1 MDPEGTSL
9 SSSNDDV
16 LVDLLR
22 KIPYQT
28 GERPCKLQ
36 EENVMG
42 KKRNGRGVISNCGL
56 WQIWIVL
63 GLAGI
68 LVLMPTLGTGNTGAG
83 KEEGVLRAKL
93 ENGLRVVIVRNALAP
108 VVTTMVN
115 YLVGSN
121 EAPEGFPG
129 MAHAQEHMMFRGSP
143 GLSANQL
150 ADIIAAMGG
159 MFDADTQQTVTQYFL
174 TVPSEDLDLALQIE
188 AIRMRGVLDTE
199 KLWSQERG
207 AIEQEVAQDFSNPE
221 YLFYTKV
228 LADLFKGT
236 PYAHT
241 PLGTVSSF
249 DRTTG
254 AMLKKFYDT
263 WYAPNNAIV
272 VIVGDVEP
280 QKTLGQVKRFFE
292 PIPARKL
299 PPRPEIRLE
308 PVKPETLHLKTDQSY
323 GLVMISFRM
332 PGYGS
337 PDYPASKVLSD
348 VLSNQRSNL
357 FALVPEGKALY
368 AGFSLSTLPQ
378 AGLGYAMAAFPKGAD
393 ASALVEEV
401 KKILAEDLRTGLAAE
416 LVEAT
421 KRKELTKAELQK
433 NSVFRLAMAWSQAL
447 AIEGKQSPQEE
458 VNAIQQVSVEDVNRV
473 ARKYLDL
480 NRAVFAILTP
490 EASGKPVTAASGVS
504 GHPESFVPKE
514 TKSVKLPD
522 WADKPLRRVSI
533 PTSTMSPIV
542 TTLPNGLKL
551 IVQPESISNTVS
563 VFGHVRNNPDLEVPK
578 GQEGVDEVLG
588 QLFNYGT
595 TSLDRKAFQKALD
608 DIGARESAGTDF
620 SLEVLKD
627 YLDRGVELLADNVLR
642 LALPDQAF
650 KTVQKQVAATVA
662 GRLQSPGYLAKRA
675 LRAALFPKGDPIL
688 REATPATVQS
698 LTLEDVKSYYR
709 KVFRPDLTA
718 IVVVGKVTPEKARA
732 VIEKHFGSWKA
743 SGPKPETLLPPVPL
757 NKPSATVVP
766 NSSRI
771 QDKVT
776 LAQTLGLTRS
786 NPDYYALELGNH
798 VLGGGFYATR
808 FYQDLREKT
817 GLVYYVFSSFD
828 VGRTRSF
835 YVVNYGCD
843 PPNVNKARD
852 IVERNLKEMQTAP
865 VPPEELQLAKALLLR
880 QIPLQESSVEAIAK
894 GLLHRATH
902 DLPLD
907 EPILAAHRYVKLTA
921 EAVKAAFARW
931 LHPGDLVEVTEGP
944 E

>member
-1 MDPEGTSL
+1 M
-9 SSSNDDV
+9 
-16 LVDLLR
+16 
-22 KIPYQT
+22 
-28 GERPCKLQ
+28 
-36 EENVMG
+36 
-42 KKRNGRGVISNCGL
+42 KKRRKGRRFISKWGL
-56 WQIWIVL
+56 WQMWLVL
-63 GLAGI
+63 GLAAI
-68 LVLMPTLGTGNTGAG
+68 FVLAPTVGNTGAG
-83 KEEGVLRAKL
+83 KEEGVLRATL

-207 AIEQEVAQDFSNPE
+207 AIEQEVAQDFSSPE

-241 PLGTVSSF
+241 PLGSVSSF
-249 DRTTG
+249 NKTTG
-254 AMLKKFYDT
+254 AMLKNFYDT
-263 WYAPNNAIV
+263 WYAPNNAIL
-272 VIVGDVEP
+272 VIVGDVDP
-280 QKTLGQVKRFFE
+280 QKTLLQVKRFLG
-292 PIPARKL
+292 PIPSKSL
-299 PPRPEIRLE
+299 PARPEIHLE
-308 PVKPETLHLKTDQSY
+308 PMKPETLNLKTDQSY
-323 GLVMISFRM
+323 GLVMISFRL
-332 PGYGS
+332 PGYDS
-337 PDYPASKVLSD
+337 PDYPATKVLSD
-348 VLSNQRSNL
+348 VLSNQRGNL

-393 ASALVEEV
+393 ASALVEEM
-401 KKILAEDLRTGLAAE
+401 KKILAADLKNGLPAE
-416 LVEAT
+416 LVEAA
-421 KRKELTKAELQK
+421 KRKDLTKAELRK
-433 NSVFRLAMAWSQAL
+433 NSIFGLAWAWSKAL
-447 AIEGKQSPQEE
+447 AIEGKYSPEEE
-458 VNAIQQVSVEDVNRV
+458 VKAIQQVSVEDVNRV

-480 NRAVFAILTP
+480 NRTIVAILTP
-490 EASGKPVTAASGVS
+490 EASGRPRTAASGVS
-504 GHPESFVPKE
+504 GHPESFAPKE

-522 WADKPLRRVSI
+522 WADKALRRLSI
-533 PTSTMSPIV
+533 PASTLKPSV
-542 TTLPNGLKL
+542 TTLTNGIQL

-563 VFGHVRNNPDLEVPK
+563 IFGHVRNNPDLEVPK
-578 GQEGVDEVLG
+578 GQEGVDEVLA

-595 TSLDRKAFQKALD
+595 TSLDRMAFQKALD

-620 SLEVLKD
+620 SLEVLTD
-627 YLDRGVELLADNVLR
+627 SFDRGVELLSDNMLH
-642 LALPDQAF
+642 LALPGQAF
-650 KTVQKQVAATVA
+650 KTVQQQVAATVA
-662 GRLQSPGYLAKRA
+662 GRLQSPDYLAKRA
-675 LRAALFPKGDPIL
+675 LRTALLPKDDPSL
-688 REATPATVQS
+688 REATPSAVKS
-698 LTLEDVKSYYR
+698 LTLEDVRTYYN

-718 IVVVGKVTPEKARA
+718 IVVMGKVTPEKAKA
-732 VIEKHFGSWKA
+732 MIEKHFGSWKA
-743 SGPKPETLLPPVPL
+743 SGPKPQTLLPPIPS
-757 NKPSATVVP
+757 NKPSVTAVP

-771 QDKVT
+771 QDKVI

-808 FYQDLREKT
+808 LYQDLREKT
-817 GLVYYVFSSFD
+817 GLVYYIASSFD

-835 YVVNYGCD
+835 YVVDYGCD
-843 PPNVNKARD
+843 PPNVSKARN
-852 IVERNLKEMQTAP
+852 IVEHNLKEMQTAP
-865 VPPEELQLAKALLLR
+865 VSPEELQLAKALSLR
-880 QIPLQESSVEAIAK
+880 QIPLQESSVEAIAE
-894 GLLHRATH
+894 GFLHRASH

-907 EPILAAHRYVKLTA
+907 EPVVAAHRYVKLSA
-921 EAVKAAFARW
+921 EEVKAAYARW
-931 LHPGDLVEVTEGP
+931 LHPNDFVEVTEGP
-944 E
+944 SPK